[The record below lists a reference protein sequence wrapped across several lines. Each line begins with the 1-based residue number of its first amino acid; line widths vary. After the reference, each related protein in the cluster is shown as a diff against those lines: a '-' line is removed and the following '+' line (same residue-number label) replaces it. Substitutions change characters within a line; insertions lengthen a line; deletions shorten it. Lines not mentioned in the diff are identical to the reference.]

1 MYRTSAVFIAILLLT
16 GVVAVGPRLTTEARA
31 DACLPT
37 DIIDGSTA
45 DQAARKMEAAGF
57 VQPHDLTKGCDNY
70 WYAHATSNGVP
81 VDVVLPPGGQPFI
94 AHGS

>member
-1 MYRTSAVFIAILLLT
+1 MYRTSVAL
-16 GVVAVGPRLTTEARA
+16 VAVLFSSVIAAGPRMTTEARA

-70 WYAHATSNGVP
+70 WYAHATSNGTP
-81 VDVVLPPGGQPFI
+81 VDVVLPPGGDPFV
-94 AHGS
+94 AHDS